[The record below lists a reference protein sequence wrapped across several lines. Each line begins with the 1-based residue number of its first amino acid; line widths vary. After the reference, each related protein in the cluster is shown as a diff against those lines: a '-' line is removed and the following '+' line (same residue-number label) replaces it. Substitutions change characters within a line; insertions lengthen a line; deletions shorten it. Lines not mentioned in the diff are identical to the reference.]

1 MNGCVNFILA
11 QPFIVYSYFLPRISE
26 QANDIYEYQDFG
38 APLWKEK
45 LSAWL
50 TEEFGNCP
58 LYQCLNHKEN
68 LRINKTNKINK
79 TMRNIAFLLLLL
91 LTLPLHAAEED
102 MTLTTPTGNIYGKL
116 LLPQGEQP
124 CPVVLL
130 IAGSGPTDMNGNTIG
145 SDYNNNSL
153 LYLAQELAKEGIATL
168 RYDKRG
174 IGKSTGAGASEEEL
188 RFEHYIDDAVLWC
201 ELLAGD
207 KRFTHITI
215 AGHSEGSLIGM
226 VASNKSDKVSSYISI
241 AGSGTPAYTL
251 IEEQLGKQ
259 SPALQ
264 AEAERINNCL
274 RRGET
279 MDDVPP
285 YLKAIYRK
293 SVQPYLIS
301 WFQYDPAK
309 EITKL
314 KIPVLILQGDKDI
327 QVSTR
332 ESQKLFMA
340 RMFSS
345 YYIIENMNHV
355 LKHCESE
362 NMLTQ
367 LETYKSPSF
376 PVKPEL
382 IERIT
387 RFIKQ

>member
-1 MNGCVNFILA
+1 MKMNGCVNFILA
-11 QPFIVYSYFLPRISE
+11 QPFIVYSYFLPHISE

-58 LYQCLNHKEN
+58 LYHCLNHKEN
-68 LRINKTNKINK
+68 LRINKINKI
-79 TMRNIAFLLLLL
+79 MRNIAFLLLLL

-274 RRGET
+274 RREET
-279 MDDVPP
+279 VDDVPP

-355 LKHCESE
+355 LKQCET
-362 NMLTQ
+362 MQQMAQ
-367 LETYKSPSF
+367 LATYRDAGLQI
-376 PVKPEL
+376 KPEL
-382 IERIT
+382 ISHIVEFMKR
-387 RFIKQ
+387 